1 MTGGGDGVT
10 DKEPGKCEE
19 TVWHGCYDR
28 QWRGMIVPEAY
39 SHPARFSRNLIERI
53 FAYGLER
60 GWWKVGDTVADPFA
74 GVGCGGIA
82 ATYARLRWVG
92 VEIEERFIELANANF
107 DYHRERW
114 AAPAFV
120 SPTIVHGD
128 SRRFS
133 EVLGAAAGIVTSPP
147 YADSES
153 TRAGGARTA
162 HPDGRSRR
170 IEGVHGYGEETPGQ
184 IGNLP
189 PGDLQ
194 GIVTSP
200 PYAEGIGHRMKDG
213 GPESEK
219 HPGRVAMQKRYTDSM
234 ASEGNIADLPTGKP
248 VDGIVTSPPYEDTPI
263 SPQGA
268 DGDSQSW
275 NRAYREFRKSGDHKS
290 FQREMRKKCEQAGYG
305 MTEGQVGQ
313 DSGETYWQAMEIVY
327 HQCWRVLRPGGMIC
341 VVVKDYVKKKARVPL
356 CDQTLAL
363 LERVGFEP
371 VVRIRAML
379 VKEEVEATL
388 FGEVRTRKE
397 RKSFFRRLAE
407 KHGAPRIDWE
417 EVLVMRR

>member
-1 MTGGGDGVT
+1 MELKIST
-10 DKEPGKCEE
+10 
-19 TVWHGCYDR
+19 WNGCYDR
-28 QWRGMIVPEAY
+28 QWRGIIVPEAY

-53 FAYGLER
+53 FTYGLER
-60 GWWKVGDTVADPFA
+60 GWWKAGDVVADPFA

-82 ATYARLRWVG
+82 AAYSGLRWFG
-92 VEIEERFIELANANF
+92 VELEEKFVRLASANF
-107 DYHRERW
+107 EYHRERW

-120 SPTIVHGD
+120 PPTIVLGD

-153 TRAGGARTA
+153 TRAGGPRTS
-162 HPDGRSRR
+162 HPDGRSRAM
-170 IEGVHGYGEETPGQ
+170 EGVHGYADQTSGQ
-184 IGNLP
+184 IGALP
-189 PGDLQ
+189 AGDLN

-213 GPESEK
+213 GAASQAHPE
-219 HPGRVAMQKRYTDSM
+219 RVAMQKRYTDSM

-275 NRAYREFRKSGDHKS
+275 NKAYREFSRSGDHKS
-290 FQREMRKKCEQAGYG
+290 FQREMTKKSGKAGYG
-305 MTEGQVGQ
+305 KSDGQIGQ
-313 DSGETYWQAMEIVY
+313 DSGETYWQAMESVY
-327 HQCWRVLRPGGMIC
+327 RECWKVLRPGGIL
-341 VVVKDYVKKKARVPL
+341 VIVVKDYVKKKVRVPL
-356 CDQTLAL
+356 CDQTLSL
-363 LERVGFEP
+363 LQHVGFTPTE
-371 VVRIRAML
+371 RIRAML
-379 VKEEVEATL
+379 VKERVEVTL
-388 FGEVRTRKE
+388 FGEVKSKVE

-407 KHGAPRIDWE
+407 KKGAPRIDWE
-417 EVLVMRR
+417 EVLVVKKR